1 MLAVIL
7 NNVFLHHKGKII
19 LFNSREEI
27 NFFMQKFG
35 EYCMVR
41 KTQEGDPFGGME
53 AASACSN
60 YGVYEMRASDLETAT
75 CGTITYDE
83 LIRNK

>member
-1 MLAVIL
+1 MLSVIF
-7 NNVFLHHKGKII
+7 NNVFLHYKGKII

-27 NFFMQKFG
+27 NFFMQKFS
-35 EYCMVR
+35 EYCMAR
-41 KTQEGDPFGGME
+41 KMQEGDPFGGME
-53 AASACSN
+53 AASACGSYN
-60 YGVYEMRASDLETAT
+60 IYEMQESDLKTAT

>member
-19 LFNSREEI
+19 LFNSKEEI
-27 NFFMQKFG
+27 NFFMQKFA
-35 EYCMVR
+35 EYSMAR
-41 KTQEGDPFGGME
+41 KMQEGDPFAGIE
-53 AASACSN
+53 ITNVCSN